1 MDDKLFVIAIGGTGM
16 RCLESFVHL
25 CAIGMFDNE
34 EINILT
40 LDTDQSNGNK
50 GRVERLI
57 ELYNKVKTDNPDN
70 PGGSPNTNTY
80 FSAKLN
86 LYKFYTDYSKA
97 NRSSY
102 LKLSATQGTDKQT
115 EQDDSDLADLFLEH
129 DTVQSFNLEHGY
141 RAQTHLGSMLMYHGI
156 IEAARHYNADK
167 SKATAPEK
175 DLVDFLS
182 KLQQSSAGARVFVF
196 GSVFGGTGASSIPV
210 VPEALKEAINVI
222 SQNTIDF
229 NRVKFGATLL
239 TEYFSFKS
247 PSEAQR
253 KNEKLIASSD
263 YFAINSQAALQFY
276 QQDRTVKD
284 RYKRL
289 YHVGWPAQE
298 LDVTGDK
305 QQTITG
311 GAEQKNAC
319 HVVELMCACAAYDFF
334 GQDDNNLKNK
344 TAQYLY
350 RSVEEDD
357 SGNLTFKGTDFVDAT
372 KANEFLQKMG
382 SFLVLA
388 HLVLSKHAGAIP
400 QVGMS
405 KANIGT
411 RGLISWLDE
420 FKITDYNDMRQE
432 QTEEIDNFMKE
443 FAYSIDAGALVRG
456 WIYQVYNS
464 VRAVGASKFLFAT
477 NIFEENIKTLA
488 SMDPFKEI
496 QEEKKAGLIIKT
508 DKRETYDDFI
518 KKLPNAKPQQ
528 NGTQS
533 VSTMKERFL
542 AHMYNAIN
550 ATIPFSAM
558 LS

>member
-1 MDDKLFVIAIGGTGM
+1 MNDRLFVIAIGGTGM
-16 RCLESFVHL
+16 RCLEAFVHL

-57 ELYNKVKTDNPDN
+57 ELYNKVKTDNPAT
-70 PGGSPNTNTY
+70 PGGSPNANTY

-86 LYKFYTDYSKA
+86 LYRFYTDYSKA
-97 NRSSY
+97 SRSSY
-102 LKLSATQGTDKQT
+102 AKISATQGLQR
-115 EQDDSDLADLFLEH
+115 EVENDDRDLADLFLDH
-129 DTVQSFNLEHGY
+129 DTVQSFNLDHGY

-156 IEAARHYNADK
+156 IEAARHYIEDK
-167 SKATAPEK
+167 ERATEPEK
-175 DLVDFLS
+175 QLAAFLTE
-182 KLQQSSAGARVFVF
+182 LQQSGAGARVFVF

-210 VPEALKEAINVI
+210 VPEALKEAVSLI

-229 NRVKFGATLL
+229 NNVKFGATLL
-239 TEYFSFKS
+239 TEYFSFNS
-247 PSEAQR
+247 PSDAQR
-253 KNEKLIASSD
+253 RQEKLVATSD

-298 LDVTGDK
+298 LNVSEGAS
-305 QQTITG
+305 QTITG

-334 GQDDNNLKNK
+334 GLDDAALQNA

-350 RSVEEDD
+350 RSVELDD
-357 SGNLTFKGTDFVDAT
+357 NKNLTFKGTDFVSARNAD
-372 KANEFLQKMG
+372 EFLQKMG

-388 HLVLSKHAGAIP
+388 HIILSMHGGALP
-400 QVGMS
+400 RVGMS
-405 KANIGT
+405 KDKLGT
-411 RGLISWLDE
+411 RGFISRLSE
-420 FKITDYNDMRQE
+420 FKITDYNELKPE
-432 QTEEIDNFMKE
+432 QTEDIDKYMKE
-443 FAYSIDAGALVRG
+443 FAYNTNAGALVRG

-464 VRAVGASKFLFAT
+464 VRAVGASKFLFAPK
-477 NIFEENIKTLA
+477 IFEENISALA
-488 SMDPFKEI
+488 TMDPCKEI
-496 QEEKKAGLIIKT
+496 QEEKKTGLIIKT
-508 DKRETYDDFI
+508 DSRTKYDDFV
-518 KKLPNAKPQQ
+518 KNLPNSRP
-528 NGTQS
+528 NNEEQS

-542 AHMYNAIN
+542 AHMYRAIN
-550 ATIPFSAM
+550 ATIPFSTK
-558 LS
+558 L